1 MIIITI
7 GIINIII
14 ITIIGIIIIL
24 QVCLQFRKRG
34 RSRISFVGRQPG
46 FQDVEAEV
54 EDAGGHDAD
63 TYAIDDADVEVADT
77 DNHADVE
84 EGGVDDVLQDEY
96 GEGDGGEGDQVY
108 LFIFSNTLSLFLM
121 SYYNLFC
128 FHTH

>member
-1 MIIITI
+1 M
-7 GIINIII
+7 
-14 ITIIGIIIIL
+14 

-46 FQDVEAEV
+46 LHNV
-54 EDAGGHDAD
+54 EDAEDTGGHDAD
-63 TYAIDDADVEVADT
+63 VVDDANADT
-77 DNHADVE
+77 DNADVE
-84 EGGVDDVLQDEY
+84 EGGVDDVWQDEY